1 MINNQYPYPAP
12 NLVGRVV
19 GDEAILV
26 LPGQGQVKVLNEVG
40 ARIWSLADGSRT
52 VGQIAQEIRQE
63 FEVEE
68 AQADAD
74 VQYFVDV
81 LVQKG
86 ILLLS
91 EMPRQLR

>member
-1 MINNQYPYPAP
+1 MMNNLYPYPAP

-19 GDEAILV
+19 GDEAVLV

-52 VGQIAQEIRQE
+52 VRQIAQEICQE

-74 VQYFVDV
+74 VQYFIDV

-91 EMPRQLR
+91 EMPR

>member
-1 MINNQYPYPAP
+1 MNNLYPYPAP

-19 GDEAILV
+19 GDEAVLV

-52 VGQIAQEIRQE
+52 VRQIAQEICQE

-74 VQYFVDV
+74 VQYFIDV

-91 EMPRQLR
+91 EMPR

>member
-1 MINNQYPYPAP
+1 MIDNQYPYPAP

-19 GDEAILV
+19 GDEAVLV

-68 AQADAD
+68 AQAAAD

-91 EMPRQLR
+91 ETPR

>member
-1 MINNQYPYPAP
+1 MIENQYPIPSP
-12 NLVGRVV
+12 DLVGRLV
-19 GDEAILV
+19 GDEAVLV

-52 VGQIAQEIRQE
+52 VKAIARIVCQE
-63 FEVEE
+63 FEVDEI
-68 AQADAD
+68 QADAD
-74 VQYFVDV
+74 VKEFIEV

-91 EMPRQLR
+91 ETSR